1 MTSYKKVLNLPV
13 ALHAHIVDLHL
24 AFQRYHLR
32 PELIDAALN
41 SLPAVVSIGG
51 RKPKSH
57 QVTSPQNDQ
66 IMDLARRHETTQWQI
81 VAALLFL
88 AAWDT
93 LCPSHCERRRDLPNF
108 MSAA

>member
-13 ALHAHIVDLHL
+13 ALHAHIDDLPV
-24 AFQRYHLR
+24 AYQRYRLR
-32 PELIDAALN
+32 PELIDAALF
-41 SLPAVVSIGG
+41 SLPGVISVAG

-66 IMDLARRHETTQWQI
+66 IMDLAKRHDTTQWKI

-88 AAWDT
+88 AAWDS
-93 LCPSHCERRRDLPNF
+93 LCPSHCRRRQDLPNF
-108 MSAA
+108 KTAA